1 MRTKNPDLTR
11 SKLLEA
17 GFHEVYEHGFRA
29 ASLDSILE
37 RAGVTKGALYHH
49 FPNKLALG
57 YAIVEELIGDFMAE
71 LLLEPLQGTD
81 DPITALQQSGMDILA
96 GRCAE
101 VCSFGCPLNNLTQE
115 MSGEDEG
122 FRERVQAV
130 HERLQRG
137 IAAALRRGQEAG
149 KVRAGIDPDDV
160 ALYFLATWSGM
171 MGVAKGSQDEELMRR
186 LILTGNDYLET
197 LRALPVH

>member
-1 MRTKNPDLTR
+1 
-11 SKLLEA
+11 
-17 GFHEVYEHGFRA
+17 
-29 ASLDSILE
+29 
-37 RAGVTKGALYHH
+37 
-49 FPNKLALG
+49 
-57 YAIVEELIGDFMAE
+57 
-71 LLLEPLQGTD
+71 
-81 DPITALQQSGMDILA
+81 
-96 GRCAE
+96 
-101 VCSFGCPLNNLTQE
+101 